1 MKGLYVKFTPT
12 GNITLEP
19 QIVSGNL
26 NLLRQNAATI
36 LLTIP
41 GTDKIYPTKGT
52 NILID
57 ATHGKVIDLNSA
69 NHSANFAALKISNY
83 LSTYEYDEN
92 VAAGDVYSNIKI
104 KATTA
109 ANGVLK
115 FDMTFNEQVTTTGAT
130 TF

>member
-1 MKGLYVKFTPT
+1 MRGLYVKFTPT

-41 GTDKIYPTKGT
+41 GTDKIYQTKGT

-69 NHSANFAALKISNY
+69 NHSANFAALRISNY

-92 VAAGDVYSNIKI
+92 VAAGDVYSNVKI

-109 ANGVLK
+109 SNGVLK
-115 FDMTFNEQVTTTGAT
+115 FDMTFDEQETTTGAT